1 MQGESKISYF
11 LFLMLMTGIRRHV
24 GFKISFCDPRDKKIL
39 LNLVGT
45 AWNSLCMTVLW
56 KLLNTFGLTCGS
68 YLIVFCHKAAE
79 IHSFCIQL
87 IN

>member
-1 MQGESKISYF
+1 
-11 LFLMLMTGIRRHV
+11 MTGIRRHV